1 MIRLHLTRHVMQGLS
16 ERRLERAWVER
27 VATAAERVEP
37 SRSRAGVTL
46 RFGRIHEAGG
56 KVLRATTIDENE
68 VRVVV
73 TAHFDRMATR
83 AVRKTDA
90 DDL

>member
-27 VATAAERVEP
+27 VATAAEWVEP
-37 SRSRAGVTL
+37 SRSRAGATL
-46 RFGRIHEAGG
+46 RFGRIDEAGG
-56 KVLRATTIDENE
+56 KVLRVTTIDENE

-73 TAHFDRMATR
+73 TAHFDRAATR

-90 DDL
+90 HDL